1 MRVSSALLLV
11 CSSFNGAVPKSDS
24 WEGTKIGLIMFDLSQ
39 ILFYAI
45 GQMLNVIKG
54 PKLNK
59 YYLVTLITIDSK
71 IVQDKSVLKAF
82 R

>member
-1 MRVSSALLLV
+1 
-11 CSSFNGAVPKSDS
+11 
-24 WEGTKIGLIMFDLSQ
+24 MFDLSQ

-54 PKLNK
+54 PILNK